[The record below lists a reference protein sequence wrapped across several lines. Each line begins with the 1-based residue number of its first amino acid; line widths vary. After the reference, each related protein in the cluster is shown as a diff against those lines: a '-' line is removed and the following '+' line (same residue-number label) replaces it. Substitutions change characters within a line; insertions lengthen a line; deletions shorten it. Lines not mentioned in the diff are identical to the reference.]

1 MGATSRQDVGLYW
14 FRIWLKSH
22 GQTLPNVTTKP
33 FLSGPRF
40 LVSLCPHHQPCDFSL
55 VRARQALPGEDAR
68 GPNKHLIL
76 GGNVPAGATLG
87 HLSNNYGIV
96 VDKVEPEVLNFPALH
111 ANCAGARSSRSGSWE
126 EKVAPGGEG
135 PNLLP
140 PPSYS
145 VPPWSGPGERVKVVQ
160 LWGLTHC
167 VNPAYERLVAVK
179 SNQWKQ
185 CLRLGACDV
194 LSLGKSVRMRQNSAT
209 VSATQTARP
218 TRIQCLFVPLFSRAL
233 ASEMGFALS

>member
-96 VDKVEPEVLNFPALH
+96 VDKVEPEVLNFSALH

>member
-1 MGATSRQDVGLYW
+1 M
-14 FRIWLKSH
+14 
-22 GQTLPNVTTKP
+22 
-33 FLSGPRF
+33 
-40 LVSLCPHHQPCDFSL
+40 
-55 VRARQALPGEDAR
+55 PGEDPR

-111 ANCAGARSSRSGSWE
+111 ADYVGTCSSRSGSWE
-126 EKVAPGGEG
+126 EKAAPATTEGE
-135 PNLLP
+135 NLLLP
-140 PPSYS
+140 PNYS
-145 VPPWSGPGERVKVVQ
+145 VPPWSGSGERVKVVQ

-209 VSATQTARP
+209 VRAT
-218 TRIQCLFVPLFSRAL
+218 
-233 ASEMGFALS
+233 

>member
-1 MGATSRQDVGLYW
+1 M
-14 FRIWLKSH
+14 
-22 GQTLPNVTTKP
+22 
-33 FLSGPRF
+33 
-40 LVSLCPHHQPCDFSL
+40 
-55 VRARQALPGEDAR
+55 PGEDAR

-96 VDKVEPEVLNFPALH
+96 VDKVEPEVLNFPSPH
-111 ANCAGARSSRSGSWE
+111 ADYVRTRGSGGGRSGSPK
-126 EKVAPGGEG
+126 EKAAPPGNTTEG
-135 PNLLP
+135 NVYPLSP
-140 PPSYS
+140 PKYS

-209 VSATQTARP
+209 VRGDIKTERRSYSTALP
-218 TRIQCLFVPLFSRAL
+218 ACLPVP
-233 ASEMGFALS
+233 